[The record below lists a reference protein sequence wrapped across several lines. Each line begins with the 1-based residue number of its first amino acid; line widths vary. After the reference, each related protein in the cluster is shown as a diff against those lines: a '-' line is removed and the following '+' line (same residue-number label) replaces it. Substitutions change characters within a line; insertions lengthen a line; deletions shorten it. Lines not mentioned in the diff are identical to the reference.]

1 MPDAGHEET
10 DVLLTRIER
19 KVEKVYRKAATETR
33 NKLNEYLKKYKAD
46 DEKKREAVKSGDL
59 SEEAYQKW
67 RKDHMIKGKQYQDML
82 DVLADDYVNADKIAM
97 SIVNE
102 YTPEAYAINRNYA
115 AFEIEKGLQ
124 IDTSFTLYD
133 RHTVERL
140 IREKE
145 ILLPKPR
152 VDIPKDRRWNRQ
164 HIRDQITQGVLQGDS
179 IPNIAKRLQKV
190 AQMDKAAAIR
200 NARTAVTGA
209 ENAGRV
215 DGYKRAQE
223 MGIDLQQE
231 WFASLDMKT
240 RHSHRQMDG
249 VRVNVGQKFP
259 NGLRYPG
266 DPEGP
271 PEEVYNCRCTLVAA
285 LTGFDFSG
293 MPRRNKLNGM
303 SYEEWKNEK
312 KQEEEIQN
320 PFGYTV
326 NSKKPTPFI
335 DNNGIEHK
343 VMIERKK
350 DMEFPDGSW
359 TGSIKRSGGDVYTL
373 ENGTKIIYP
382 ADVDISKQDL
392 APDTIIRSLYDIPE
406 NYRNMMQKEIYVLDY
421 RNAQDSYW
429 EKTYG
434 MKGFRSYATGGK
446 EITFYEWTGHD
457 SDYVTYT
464 LCHEGGHGIDS
475 KKERYGISS
484 SKRWEEA
491 AKKDLE
497 ETGHDFPSDYARQT
511 VTNGAGYAEDFAD
524 SCSDY
529 VRSKIKFTWRFPNR
543 AKLLEEVMQNGEL
556 IS

>member
-10 DVLLTRIER
+10 DVLLARIER
-19 KVEKVYRKAATETR
+19 KVEKVYRKAVVESR
-33 NKLNEYLKKYKAD
+33 DKLNEYLKKYKAD

-82 DVLADDYVNADKIAM
+82 DVLTDDYVNADKIAM

-133 RHTVERL
+133 RQTVERL

-231 WFASLDMKT
+231 WLASLDMKT

-303 SYEEWKNEK
+303 SYEEWKREK
-312 KQEEEIQN
+312 K
-320 PFGYTV
+320 
-326 NSKKPTPFI
+326 
-335 DNNGIEHK
+335 
-343 VMIERKK
+343 
-350 DMEFPDGSW
+350 
-359 TGSIKRSGGDVYTL
+359 
-373 ENGTKIIYP
+373 NGTN
-382 ADVDISKQDL
+382 S
-392 APDTIIRSLYDIPE
+392 E
-406 NYRNMMQKEIYVLDY
+406 N
-421 RNAQDSYW
+421 
-429 EKTYG
+429 
-434 MKGFRSYATGGK
+434 
-446 EITFYEWTGHD
+446 
-457 SDYVTYT
+457 
-464 LCHEGGHGIDS
+464 
-475 KKERYGISS
+475 
-484 SKRWEEA
+484 
-491 AKKDLE
+491 
-497 ETGHDFPSDYARQT
+497 
-511 VTNGAGYAEDFAD
+511 
-524 SCSDY
+524 
-529 VRSKIKFTWRFPNR
+529 
-543 AKLLEEVMQNGEL
+543 
-556 IS
+556 

>member
-10 DVLLTRIER
+10 DVLLARIER

-33 NKLNEYLKKYKAD
+33 NKLNEYLKQYKAD
-46 DEKKREAVKSGDL
+46 DERKREAVKSGDL

-102 YTPEAYAINRNYA
+102 HTPEAYAINRNYA

-133 RHTVERL
+133 RQTVERL
-140 IREKE
+140 IHEKE

-231 WFASLDMKT
+231 WLASLDMKT

-249 VRVNVGQKFP
+249 VKVNVGQKFP

-285 LTGFDFSG
+285 LTGFDASG
-293 MPRRNKLNGM
+293 APRKSRLGGM

-312 KQEEEIQN
+312 QQERKQPESYYKPLDANRFVNDAFSAEDVNRINARFKELDRKYHAKVTSITTTLERDQHEWDLYHENYIKHLLEENPRMRKSTAENRTIQVLGERPVKASVFKGGDYMMSTGEMTINNDGIGYGISVSDDIERRKKSFARYERRLANGRNPEYIYGNAGEGMESTFIHEYGHAIDATYRISEDERFRAFYNSLSKEEIQIGVSDYAATN
-320 PFGYTV
+320 EQE
-326 NSKKPTPFI
+326 FI
-335 DNNGIEHK
+335 AECFTESFMAETQG
-343 VMIERKK
+343 
-350 DMEFPDGSW
+350 
-359 TGSIKRSGGDVYTL
+359 
-373 ENGTKIIYP
+373 
-382 ADVDISKQDL
+382 DISKRFMSL
-392 APDTIIRSLYDIPE
+392 LGEII
-406 NYRNMMQKEIYVLDY
+406 
-421 RNAQDSYW
+421 
-429 EKTYG
+429 G
-434 MKGFRSYATGGK
+434 
-446 EITFYEWTGHD
+446 
-457 SDYVTYT
+457 
-464 LCHEGGHGIDS
+464 
-475 KKERYGISS
+475 
-484 SKRWEEA
+484 
-491 AKKDLE
+491 
-497 ETGHDFPSDYARQT
+497 
-511 VTNGAGYAEDFAD
+511 
-524 SCSDY
+524 
-529 VRSKIKFTWRFPNR
+529 
-543 AKLLEEVMQNGEL
+543 
-556 IS
+556 

>member
-1 MPDAGHEET
+1 
-10 DVLLTRIER
+10 
-19 KVEKVYRKAATETR
+19 
-33 NKLNEYLKKYKAD
+33 
-46 DEKKREAVKSGDL
+46 
-59 SEEAYQKW
+59 
-67 RKDHMIKGKQYQDML
+67 MIKGKQYQDML

-102 YTPEAYAINRNYA
+102 HTPEAYAINRNYA

-223 MGIDLQQE
+223 MGIDIQQE
-231 WFASLDMKT
+231 WLASLDMKT

-312 KQEEEIQN
+312 QQGQAPEENVPDIYGKAGNMPQRPRRRDFDDSDAFEKARENYKAEKAKVESQVSRWFDENYDRKTI
-320 PFGYTV
+320 TDAELSEWV
-326 NSKKPTPFI
+326 K
-335 DNNGIEHK
+335 NNGVTIYGSL
-343 VMIERKK
+343 
-350 DMEFPDGSW
+350 DGLD
-359 TGSIKRSGGDVYTL
+359 RSALKAYT
-373 ENGTKIIYP
+373 
-382 ADVDISKQDL
+382 
-392 APDTIIRSLYDIPE
+392 
-406 NYRNMMQKEIYVLDY
+406 
-421 RNAQDSYW
+421 
-429 EKTYG
+429 
-434 MKGFRSYATGGK
+434 
-446 EITFYEWTGHD
+446 
-457 SDYVTYT
+457 
-464 LCHEGGHGIDS
+464 
-475 KKERYGISS
+475 ERYEKLS
-484 SKRWEEA
+484 R
-491 AKKDLE
+491 
-497 ETGHDFPSDYARQT
+497 DFPQVKQYHDRMGIPFEIAYT
-511 VTNGAGYAEDFAD
+511 
-524 SCSDY
+524 
-529 VRSKIKFTWRFPNR
+529 PNR
-543 AKLLEEVMQNGEL
+543 AYDAEATHGMTFGGPMSNYKQCVISQYAESTTGGMVRGANPALRTFDHEFGHQLYFSMRNVGIEDTPEEFRKIQDMRKDFMQSVYQKDGMSEYATSNEDELFAEAFAAFYGGEKTAFANAMGSFL
-556 IS
+556 RRWGVVK